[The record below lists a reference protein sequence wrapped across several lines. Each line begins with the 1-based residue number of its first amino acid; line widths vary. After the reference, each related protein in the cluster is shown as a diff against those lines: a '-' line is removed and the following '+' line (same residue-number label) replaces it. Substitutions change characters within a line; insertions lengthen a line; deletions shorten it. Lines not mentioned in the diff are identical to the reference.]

1 MTSKVGDSMPC
12 LPGKTHKKNKD
23 LNNSHKLQQNW
34 NISNYI
40 EVMQTQSNWNRMK
53 CSSSL
58 FLMYF
63 WWIHVFIQTMLHL
76 VTFTNKNWKCVIWSK
91 LKIHDQSWQRSLWV
105 IVCLKQFKASHTSRE
120 IFPSSMAAPQFEAME
135 IERNRNLLS
144 HWDTKTT
151 HSSIEVKK
159 NDRWSQHLSTD
170 FSSMCY
176 SFLADLNR
184 LSPCESEPCVLC
196 RRCFASFCVV

>member
-1 MTSKVGDSMPC
+1 
-12 LPGKTHKKNKD
+12 
-23 LNNSHKLQQNW
+23 
-34 NISNYI
+34 
-40 EVMQTQSNWNRMK
+40 
-53 CSSSL
+53 
-58 FLMYF
+58 
-63 WWIHVFIQTMLHL
+63 
-76 VTFTNKNWKCVIWSK
+76 
-91 LKIHDQSWQRSLWV
+91 
-105 IVCLKQFKASHTSRE
+105 
-120 IFPSSMAAPQFEAME
+120 MAAPQFEAME

-176 SFLADLNR
+176 SFLADLNQ

-196 RRCFASFCVV
+196 RRCFASFCVVYHPLFACSMCKCPCQLVFHSCLGNLQEDVNKDMFVDKLNLIITFFFLETIGRSDAMIHFIPESSENVSTIEHENILATRKHSLHMKTMSETLTKLCFLMFVRTMMWVQNSWNGCSNVIYY